1 MLTRS
6 RGHCRVLT
14 ASCFAATSSGHAAV
28 RQGSGRQGSPT
39 LKKSLRSSMAR
50 SYHAAMLVDEPTQG
64 GSFIMETA
72 RQSALAVV
80 ALVLCATSLVC
91 GSLKD
96 EGGSGNAGGAG
107 AVGAGGETSQSG
119 GFRSSGTPSGGNG
132 GSGTQADSKLVAKA
146 ITAGA
151 YHTCALLSDST
162 VKCWG
167 LIDAGGPLTQ
177 SIPKVRSLA
186 SGFAGICAVLDDG
199 TVWCYGYS
207 SGFTGAIVPG
217 LTNSRA
223 VAAGH
228 SSTCV
233 ARRRHYRML
242 GR

>member
-1 MLTRS
+1 
-6 RGHCRVLT
+6 
-14 ASCFAATSSGHAAV
+14 
-28 RQGSGRQGSPT
+28 
-39 LKKSLRSSMAR
+39 
-50 SYHAAMLVDEPTQG
+50 
-64 GSFIMETA
+64 META

-233 ARRRHYRML
+233 LL
-242 GR
+242 GDGTIECWGDNEKGQLGNGASSWTKVYVPSPASINGAVAIAAGYGA